1 MIEKNVYSSNIRA
14 PFKPTLIEPPP
25 CPPEN
30 HHLRRTAAISVLP
43 HDIFL
48 YAIGIASVS
57 DYKDVPTH
65 NLVFNGNCYA

>member
-1 MIEKNVYSSNIRA
+1 MIEKNIYSSNIRA
-14 PFKPTLIEPPP
+14 PFKPKLIDPR
-25 CPPEN
+25 PPEN
-30 HHLRRTAAISVLP
+30 YHLRRTAAISVLP

-65 NLVFNGNCYA
+65 ILVFNGNCYA